1 MRQSKGERIFSVFN
15 AVILTAV
22 VIICFYPIYYVL
34 ISSISDSS
42 QLAAYSGFRY
52 KPVGFSLEAYKQVFK
67 NPSILNSY
75 KNTMLYVSVGTA
87 VNMLMTCIASY
98 VLTLKKLVI
107 NRFLNKLIIFTMFFS
122 GGMIPLFL
130 LVKNMGLLDSMWAL
144 ILPVAINTFN
154 MLIMKTSFE
163 GIPESLMESARVD
176 GATDLRILFQIV
188 LPLSKPIL
196 ATMVLYYG
204 VANWNSWFNAMVYL
218 RTRALYPVQLIL
230 REILVT
236 SNALSLSGDVSG
248 DIIDISKSVQY
259 ATIIVVTLPILLIYP
274 FLQKYFVKG
283 MTAGAVKG

>member
-1 MRQSKGERIFSVFN
+1 
-15 AVILTAV
+15 
-22 VIICFYPIYYVL
+22 
-34 ISSISDSS
+34 
-42 QLAAYSGFRY
+42 
-52 KPVGFSLEAYKQVFK
+52 
-67 NPSILNSY
+67 
-75 KNTMLYVSVGTA
+75 
-87 VNMLMTCIASY
+87 
-98 VLTLKKLVI
+98 
-107 NRFLNKLIIFTMFFS
+107 
-122 GGMIPLFL
+122 
-130 LVKNMGLLDSMWAL
+130 MGLLDSMWAL

-154 MLIMKTSFE
+154 MLIMRTSFE

-204 VANWNSWFNAMVYL
+204 VSNWNAWFNAMVYL

-230 REILVT
+230 REILMT

-259 ATIIVVTLPILLIYP
+259 ATIIVVTLPILLVYP